1 MQPDTESP
9 TSAQPTQVKRPRR
22 WPLILTLVLIILAA
36 GAGIAWHQLGGKL
49 KSTEPYKMALAQ
61 VQKDPQVIAQLG
73 EPIRDTEFLPS
84 GSVYGDKAN
93 VMFRIAGPNG
103 RAAVRAEAR
112 RIGGKW
118 GLAVLDVITTDQKR
132 ISLNTSSGPAGEGD
146 APTWKPKNAMPPKP
160 DAEGPKSPKPTAP
173 SPDIQ
178 LEMPADPGSPG
189 K

>member
-1 MQPDTESP
+1 
-9 TSAQPTQVKRPRR
+9 V
-22 WPLILTLVLIILAA
+22 IVVLAVVILAA
-36 GAGIAWHQLGGKL
+36 GAGILWHQLGGKL

-73 EPIRDTEFLPS
+73 EPIRDAEILPS

-93 VMFRIAGPNG
+93 LMFRIAGPKG
-103 RAAVRAEAR
+103 RASVRAEAR

-118 GLAVLDVITTDQKR
+118 GLAVLDVITADQKR
-132 ISLNTSSGPAGEGD
+132 ISLDTSSGETGEGD
-146 APTWKPKNAMPPKP
+146 APVWKPGAGPAPKTNVEAPKVPPP
-160 DAEGPKSPKPTAP
+160 SGT

-178 LEMPADPGSPG
+178 LDMPDVASPE